1 MRAEGDKEWTGT
13 SSRKIRSP
21 RLDWE
26 IRSGDHPG
34 TYVVGR
40 VGQHWA
46 DFDEPALPYKADL
59 EADEKAVAPCV

>member
-1 MRAEGDKEWTGT
+1 MRAEGGKKWIGAG
-13 SSRKIRSP
+13 SRKIRSP
-21 RLDWE
+21 LLVWE
-26 IRSGDHPG
+26 IRRGDHPG

-46 DFDEPALPYKADL
+46 YFDEPVLPYKADL

>member
-1 MRAEGDKEWTGT
+1 
-13 SSRKIRSP
+13 
-21 RLDWE
+21 
-26 IRSGDHPG
+26 
-34 TYVVGR
+34 